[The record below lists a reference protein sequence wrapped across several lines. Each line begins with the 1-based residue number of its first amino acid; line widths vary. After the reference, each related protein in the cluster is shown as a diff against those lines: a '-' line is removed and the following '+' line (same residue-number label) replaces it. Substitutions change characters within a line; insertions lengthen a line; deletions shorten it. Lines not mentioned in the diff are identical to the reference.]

1 VLPFAE
7 SAKHPVARGLT
18 FFASLASGQGAKDP
32 GERQPDSMTDKSDE
46 YEEDPE
52 DDQNWDE
59 IFHESQARDLAGIG
73 ETIL

>member
-1 VLPFAE
+1 
-7 SAKHPVARGLT
+7 
-18 FFASLASGQGAKDP
+18 
-32 GERQPDSMTDKSDE
+32 MTDKSDE